1 MFFNLPA
8 KSIILRYIDSMK
20 KYLPLK
26 WTFSEVVLPDVA
38 NCVQAIFQYQSFEV
52 FFSITN

>member
-20 KYLPLK
+20 TYLPLN
-26 WTFSEVVLPDVA
+26 WTFSEVILPDVA
-38 NCVQAIFQYQSFEV
+38 NCVHANFQYQSFEV
-52 FFSITN
+52 FFQ